1 MTLQVLDTK
10 LLIFVNH
17 GMANGFFDVLMPAL
31 TLRGYLV
38 IIPYLLVMFL
48 RGAKQKNDEGKSFI
62 AVAIWTFLIA
72 CVAVY
77 LAEWAEDWMKNA
89 VARPRPCLVIAGIR
103 LIVPCPTSYSMPS
116 GHALSSFAFALPLWY
131 LTRRFIETW
140 WRIFPLFLAGMIAF
154 SRIYLGVHYP
164 TDVLAGALLGAV
176 IGLILSLSY
185 EAIGREEKMPR
196 HRK

>member
-10 LLIFVNH
+10 LLTFVNH

-48 RGAKQKNDEGKSFI
+48 RGATQQNDEGKSFI

-72 CVAVY
+72 CAAVY
-77 LAEWAEDWMKNA
+77 LAEWVEDWMKNY
-89 VARPRPCLVIAGIR
+89 VARPRPCLVIEGIR
-103 LIVPCPTSYSMPS
+103 LILPCPRTYSMPS

-131 LTRRFIETW
+131 LTRRFMETW
-140 WRIFPLFLAGMIAF
+140 WRIFPLVLAGLIAF

-164 TDVLAGALLGAV
+164 ADVLVGALLGAA
-176 IGLILSLSY
+176 IGLALSLSY
-185 EAIGREEKMPR
+185 EAIVTEEKMLR

>member
-38 IIPYLLVMFL
+38 IIPYLLAMLL
-48 RGAKQKNDEGKSFI
+48 RGVKQKNDEGKTFI

-72 CVAVY
+72 CAAVY
-77 LAEWAEDWMKNA
+77 LAEWVEDWMKDA
-89 VARPRPCLVIAGIR
+89 VARPRPCLVIEGVR
-103 LIVPCPTSYSMPS
+103 LILPCPKSYSMPS

-131 LTRRFIETW
+131 MTRRFIEAY
-140 WRIFPLFLAGMIAF
+140 WRIFPLFLAAMISF

-164 TDVLAGALLGAV
+164 TDVLAGALLGAA
-176 IGLILSLSY
+176 IGLALSLSY
-185 EAIGREEKMPR
+185 EAIVTEEKILR
-196 HRK
+196 QRK

>member
-38 IIPYLLVMFL
+38 IIPYLLAMFL
-48 RGAKQKNDEGKSFI
+48 RSAKQKDDGGKTFI

-72 CVAVY
+72 CAAVY
-77 LAEWAEDWMKNA
+77 LAEWVEDWMKDA
-89 VARPRPCLVIAGIR
+89 VARPRPCLVIEGVR
-103 LIVPCPTSYSMPS
+103 LILPCPKSYSMPS

-131 LTRRFIETW
+131 MTRRFIEAY
-140 WRIFPLFLAGMIAF
+140 WRIFPLFLAAMISF

-164 TDVLAGALLGAV
+164 TDVLAGALLGAA
-176 IGLILSLSY
+176 IGLALSLSY
-185 EAIGREEKMPR
+185 EAIVTEEKILR
-196 HRK
+196 QRK

>member
-38 IIPYLLVMFL
+38 IIPYLLAMFL
-48 RGAKQKNDEGKSFI
+48 RGAMQQDDEGKSFI

-72 CVAVY
+72 CAAVY
-77 LAEWAEDWMKNA
+77 LAEWVEDWMKNA
-89 VARPRPCLVIAGIR
+89 VARPRPCLVIEELR
-103 LIVPCPTSYSMPS
+103 LILPCPRTYSMPS

-131 LTRRFIETW
+131 LTRRFMETW
-140 WRIFPLFLAGMIAF
+140 WRIFPLVLAGMIAF

-164 TDVLAGALLGAV
+164 TDVLVGASIGAA
-176 IGLILSLSY
+176 IGLALSLSY
-185 EAIGREEKMPR
+185 EAIVTEEKMLR